1 MDINFIEIMLSD
13 YTTYKI
19 ENNNIVDCFC
29 DIEEDKVEDT
39 DMVIKDIPIVKS
51 LILIIK
57 DLSQVIPYD
66 NDDFDITNGQISQ
79 IAIYKK
85 NGSIVSGYVDLGEDE
100 RNLNQK
106 IYEDTKG
113 NIYLTI
119 ELLIIYTSMMSI

>member
-39 DMVIKDIPIVKS
+39 DLVIKDIPIVKS
-51 LILIIK
+51 LMLIIK
-57 DLSQVIPYD
+57 DLSQIIPYD
-66 NDDFDITNGQISQ
+66 DNDGFDIDNGQIAQ

-85 NGSIVSGYVDLGEDE
+85 NGSIISGYIDLGNEE
-100 RNLNQK
+100 NNPNQK
-106 IYEDTKG
+106 IYEDRKG

-119 ELLIIYTSMMSI
+119 EEN

>member
-29 DIEEDKVEDT
+29 DIEEDKVKDT

-66 NDDFDITNGQISQ
+66 NDDFDIAKGQISQ

-85 NGSIVSGYVDLGEDE
+85 NGSIISGYVDLGEDE

-119 ELLIIYTSMMSI
+119 EEN